1 MFCDNALME
10 EASRVSTK
18 LNAKRWAPLDELDL
32 LVVVAFNNFFC
43 TLWFDE
49 HCLAFHTLSAVNKSG
64 QQQHLG
70 NAEK

>member
-32 LVVVAFNNFFC
+32 LVVVAFNNFFV
-43 TLWFDE
+43 LYG
-49 HCLAFHTLSAVNKSG
+49 SMNIV
-64 QQQHLG
+64 
-70 NAEK
+70 